1 MGVCVFVCCCCWFV
15 CLYVFLIHL
24 FFIIFFLQVLFYGM
38 VYVVHHMYT
47 VCTAL
52 CATFSFGTNRIMYVS
67 VCNEL
72 YQKRKR
78 PEIV

>member
-1 MGVCVFVCCCCWFV
+1 MCICVLLLLVCLFVCF
-15 CLYVFLIHL
+15 FNTLI
-24 FFIIFFLQVLFYGM
+24 FFYFFFLQVLFYGM

>member
-1 MGVCVFVCCCCWFV
+1 MGVCVFVCCCRWFV

-24 FFIIFFLQVLFYGM
+24 FFYFFLQVLFYGM

>member
-1 MGVCVFVCCCCWFV
+1 MCICVLLLLVCLFVC
-15 CLYVFLIHL
+15 
-24 FFIIFFLQVLFYGM
+24 FFNTLFFLQVLFYGM

-47 VCTAL
+47 VCLAL

>member
-1 MGVCVFVCCCCWFV
+1 MCICVLLLFV
-15 CLYVFLIHL
+15 CLFVCFFNTLI
-24 FFIIFFLQVLFYGM
+24 FFYFFFLQVLFYGM